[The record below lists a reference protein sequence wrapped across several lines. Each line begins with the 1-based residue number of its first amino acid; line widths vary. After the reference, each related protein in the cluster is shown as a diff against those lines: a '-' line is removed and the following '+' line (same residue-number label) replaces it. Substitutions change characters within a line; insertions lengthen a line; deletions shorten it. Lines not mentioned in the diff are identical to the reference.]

1 MPTSGARSRPRPSRT
16 SSAQKA
22 CPSPSTRGG
31 SAPKARLPHDV
42 WRVEAVA
49 LGQGQ
54 EPLEAGGVQGVA
66 AREEDDGRSVLRAE
80 GDDVRVAEARADG
93 QKASRDPARPKPR
106 RRAPGSRPRP
116 RAFCRWIRAEHPPR
130 EEPIRPVS
138 VAGVPRPRPLWTK
151 AEVRK
156 VFVLW
161 SIYTPLK
168 QEYTAFVAWPSRR
181 RVKAQESCLPSS

>member
-31 SAPKARLPHDV
+31 SAHQGPVAPRCLARRGGGARP
-42 WRVEAVA
+42 RA
-49 LGQGQ
+49 

-66 AREEDDGRSVLRAE
+66 AREEDDGRSVLGAE
-80 GDDVRVAEARADG
+80 GDDVRVTESRADG
-93 QKASRDPARPKPR
+93 KPPSLDPARPKPR

-116 RAFCRWIRAEHPPR
+116 RAFCRWIRRGAPPR

-138 VAGVPRPRPLWTK
+138 VAGSLDRVHSGPRPKFGRFLCCG
-151 AEVRK
+151 A
-156 VFVLW
+156 
-161 SIYTPLK
+161 YT
-168 QEYTAFVAWPSRR
+168 
-181 RVKAQESCLPSS
+181 LP